1 MTVMQLA
8 DLVHEAHTVDP
19 TATIADAADRMMEA
33 GVGSLA
39 VMQGG
44 QLIGIITERD
54 VLQAVAARE
63 DLTTHVVGNAMTRS
77 PDVAAPDVDT
87 ETAARWMIET
97 GYRHLPVVGDDLAGI
112 VSIRDV
118 MAALLAGG
126 DEEE

>member
-1 MTVMQLA
+1 MQLA